1 MYVRLCAAQDELVDD
16 VDSYAPFQ
24 YMLQFLLQPLLVACG
39 STPAGQTAPLL
50 RKICSTLKRTA
61 DATVRP
67 LRPPRPRVGGG
78 WGN

>member
-1 MYVRLCAAQDELVDD
+1 

-61 DATVRP
+61 DATVS
-67 LRPPRPRVGGG
+67 LGAAGAQIFSEAAT
-78 WGN
+78 